1 MNTTFI
7 LRNKQFN
14 KLTEIKKQEAISQ
27 VRKAYLEDNMK
38 IDELIST
45 FNSTKT
51 FMYDFLRKNNI
62 KKSKEQLNAERS
74 ISTKQSYANKSKKE
88 IEDIKEKRKQ
98 TNLKRFG
105 VENCYQS
112 EEVKQKIKKD
122 CLEKYGVEYH
132 TQRKDTKKK
141 IDDSTI
147 KSQGAKRYLQTEKG
161 LEKYKETCL
170 EKYGV
175 ENTFQSEDKKQKI
188 KETNLERYGDEIPC
202 RTEDIKNKMKEHSL
216 DKWGTEYPVQSL
228 DVRNKIKTSFSKH
241 SDEDKQEINN
251 KRKQT
256 NLKKYGTEN
265 YVNKEKIKE
274 SLNNRTYEEKQK
286 TKQLVKEKWLS
297 KSKIDK
303 DIILEKR
310 KQTNQNK
317 YGVPW
322 SCMRE
327 ECRSQSGSISKINQ
341 HFANI
346 LSTNNIDF
354 EQEFVLEN
362 YSYDFKV
369 NDILIEIDPSYT
381 HNSTISAIF
390 SNSKSK
396 KEPLSKFYHQ
406 NKSKVA
412 EKAGFRCIHIF
423 DWDNID
429 KIINILLPK
438 SNIYARNCEIKEVEK
453 SETDEFLNLYHLQ
466 NTCKGQLICY
476 GLYYNNQLVEI
487 MTFGKPRYNKN
498 YEWELLRL
506 CSHKDYNVIGGSER
520 LFKHFLSII
529 KPSNIV
535 SYCDV
540 AKFSGEVYERLGM
553 ELFNTSGP
561 ACIWSKGKT
570 RITDNLLR
578 QQGFDR
584 LFKTNYGKGTSNKE
598 LILNEGFVE
607 VYDCG
612 QKSFRYINKSI

>member
-14 KLTEIKKQEAISQ
+14 KLSEIEKQEAISQ

-51 FMYDFLRKNNI
+51 FIYDFLRKNNI
-62 KKSKEQLNAERS
+62 KKSKEQLNTERS

-88 IEDIKEKRKQ
+88 IDDIKEKRKQ

-112 EEVKQKIKKD
+112 EKVKQKIKKD

-147 KSQGAKRYLQTEKG
+147 KSQGAKRYLQTKKG
-161 LEKYKETCL
+161 QEKYKETCL

-188 KETNLERYGDEIPC
+188 KKTNLERYGYETVCKNPTIQ
-202 RTEDIKNKMKEHSL
+202 EKMKQSIFEKYGVEYISQSQDIKNKVMN
-216 DKWGTEYPVQSL
+216 TNT
-228 DVRNKIKTSFSKH
+228 VR
-241 SDEDKQEINN
+241 
-251 KRKQT
+251 
-256 NLKKYGTEN
+256 
-265 YVNKEKIKE
+265 
-274 SLNNRTYEEKQK
+274 
-286 TKQLVKEKWLS
+286 
-297 KSKIDK
+297 
-303 DIILEKR
+303 
-310 KQTNQNK
+310 

-322 SCMRE
+322 YCMTEKCKLAQGGDSGVNNRFASLLDSLNISYKRE
-327 ECRSQSGSISKINQ
+327 FSINT
-341 HFANI
+341 F
-346 LSTNNIDF
+346 T
-354 EQEFVLEN
+354 
-362 YSYDFKV
+362 YDFKI
-369 NDILIEIDPSYT
+369 DTILIEIDPTYT
-381 HNSTISAIF
+381 HNSTMGPYF
-390 SNSKSK
+390 NKHYTTPK
-396 KEPLSKFYHQ
+396 DKFYHQ

-412 EKAGFRCIHIF
+412 EEAGFRCIHIF
-423 DWDNID
+423 DWDNVD

-453 SETDEFLNLYHLQ
+453 SETNNFLNLYHLQ
-466 NTCKGQLICY
+466 NTCKGQLLCY

-520 LFKHFLSII
+520 LFKHFLNTI
-529 KPSNIV
+529 KPFNIV

-540 AKFSGEVYERLGM
+540 AKFSGEVYKRLGM
-553 ELFNTSGP
+553 ELFNTSSP

-570 RITDNLLR
+570 KITDNLLR

-598 LILNEGFVE
+598 LIINEGFVE
-607 VYDCG
+607 IYDCG